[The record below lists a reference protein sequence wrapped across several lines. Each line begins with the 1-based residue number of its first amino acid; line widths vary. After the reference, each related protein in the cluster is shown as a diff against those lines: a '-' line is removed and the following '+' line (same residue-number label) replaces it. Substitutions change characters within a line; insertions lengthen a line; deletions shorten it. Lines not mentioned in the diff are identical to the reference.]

1 MLEPQQRTG
10 SDFLGPIRDAAG
22 RLQRSVESAFGHAWS
37 FLHSVASR
45 IGAFLVAVFRRPLW
59 VRAGFVLL
67 CAFVIYLAGY
77 CLLFSWAERQTPPAE
92 AVDDYRYLDQGWGGT
107 AANSPDRLTYYYTPQ
122 GAYLK
127 NVRYDWFVALERPWK
142 RDQFIA
148 PKYLRAYGLI
158 ADPTDTDA
166 NVDHLPVGLTKL
178 WDPRTNT
185 MMVDMTCATCH
196 SGELQVMKNGRRVA
210 VRIDGGGA
218 MHRLTSSRPGT
229 FGTDLVL
236 SMLSTWTNPFKWGR
250 FSARVLGSGDTFA
263 NRLQLWKDFGGEIWY
278 LGHQG
283 FVDTSKHLYP
293 VEDGYGRTDALGR
306 IANNVYA
313 THLNP
318 KNYKPGDAPV
328 SYPALWNTWKFNWVQ
343 YTASVA
349 QPMARNIGESLGVG
363 AEFSLVDA
371 YKNPVD
377 TAQGLATSTQVAN
390 LDKIE
395 RTLQKLQPPTWPED
409 LFGTIDHDKADAGKK
424 LFAVYCLKCHG
435 PHIATEDQKQI
446 DAPLKASVLDHWC
459 IPTLPLQEIGTDPT
473 TALNFVRNTYDLTDT
488 GIKADQIRAL
498 IGSYYKQQYARL
510 LQYGTPEQKA
520 SLARKTAD
528 QYAAEQLGPIDMSA
542 VSNGAGL
549 NYLIALF
556 RQQAYREMDVKDE
569 HAVAVLDG
577 YGQLDLP
584 QVLPAYRV
592 KPLAGMWATA
602 PFLHNGSVPNLYEL
616 LLPADRRSKTFYMK
630 SRTFDPVKVGLVTDP
645 DDPGAFLFDTTIPG
659 NSNVGHEFRAGYQP
673 RSGPPGKDGP
683 FAYGVIGPELTDEQR
698 WQIIEYLKIAKD
710 DDFAGQTPPCGQ
722 PAAAPGDWSPAPP
735 AKLARNPIPHSA
747 SSWKPASEGTE

>member
-1 MLEPQQRTG
+1 M
-10 SDFLGPIRDAAG
+10 
-22 RLQRSVESAFGHAWS
+22 
-37 FLHSVASR
+37 ASR
-45 IGAFLVAVFRRPLW
+45 ASAWFVALQARPLW
-59 VRAGFVLL
+59 VRIGFVLL
-67 CAFVIYLAGY
+67 CAFVAYVAGY
-77 CLLFSWAERQTPPAE
+77 CLLFSWAERQTPPSE
-92 AVDDYRYLDQGWGGT
+92 AVDEYRYLDQGWGGT
-107 AANSPDRLTYYYTPQ
+107 AANSPDRTTYYYTPQ

-127 NVRYDWFVALERPWK
+127 NVRYAWFVALERPWK
-142 RDQFIA
+142 REPFIA

-158 ADPTDTDA
+158 TDPTDVDA

-178 WDPRTNT
+178 WDPHTNT

-210 VRIDGGGA
+210 VRIDGGAA
-218 MHRLTSSRPGT
+218 MHRLTSNQPGT

-250 FSARVLGSGDTFA
+250 FSARVLGNGDTLG
-263 NRLQLWKDFGGEIWY
+263 NRLRLWKDFGGEIWY

-283 FVDTSKHLYP
+283 LVDTSKHLYP

-313 THLNP
+313 THLDA
-318 KNYKPGDAPV
+318 KNYRPGDAPV

-349 QPMARNIGESLGVG
+349 QPMARNLGESLGVG

-371 YKNPVD
+371 YNNPVN

-395 RTLQKLQPPTWPED
+395 QTLRRLQPPVWPED
-409 LFGTIDHDKADAGKK
+409 LFGKIDHAKADAGKK

-435 PHIATEDQKQI
+435 PHFATEAEKQI
-446 DAPLKASVLDHWC
+446 EAPLKQSVLDHWT
-459 IPTLPLQEIGTDPT
+459 IPTVPLQEIGTDPT
-473 TALNFVRNTYDLTDT
+473 TALNFVRNRYDLTGT
-488 GIKADQIRAL
+488 GLKADQIRAL
-498 IGSYYKQQYARL
+498 IGGYYKQKFARI
-510 LQYGTPEQKA
+510 LQYGTAEQKT
-520 SLARKTAD
+520 SLADKTAD
-528 QYAAEQLGPIDMSA
+528 QYAAEQLGSVDLSS
-542 VSNGAGL
+542 VSNGEGL

-556 RQQAYREMDVKDE
+556 RQQAYREMNVNDQQ
-569 HAVAVLDG
+569 AAAVLDG

-592 KPLAGMWATA
+592 KPLAGTWATA

-616 LLPADRRSKTFYMK
+616 LLPADRRSKTFYLK

-645 DDPGAFLFDTTIPG
+645 NDPGAFLFDTTIPG

-673 RSGPPGKDGP
+673 RCGPPSKDGP
-683 FAYGVIGPELTDEQR
+683 FSYGVIGPELTEDER
-698 WQIIEYLKIAKD
+698 WQIIEYLKIARD
-710 DDFAGQTPPCGQ
+710 DDFIGQEPDLGCAAQQ
-722 PAAAPGDWSPAPP
+722 PAPAPK
-735 AKLARNPIPHSA
+735 AALARLATGNSA
-747 SSWKPASEGTE
+747 VSAKPALEGTQ